1 MKLYAVFGNPIAH
14 SKSPYLHNFTF
25 HNLGIDARYVRIL
38 LESTI
43 NARDF
48 REKFFAYSLSGA
60 NITIPFKEIAI
71 DSCDEIVGIAQK
83 IGAINTIVRHDNR
96 LLGYNTDAMGFYRNM
111 IDSVNHT
118 KNPNSSILSEKSGF
132 RSYEQ
137 GNRTYHP
144 LTKQA
149 TSLYNL
155 SLHSGLQGDSRSKKD
170 KFVKTALIIGAGGS
184 ARAIAF
190 ILKERGI
197 CVEIINRSENR
208 LDFFRK
214 NGFECASFDEFSAN
228 LGGESQYDLIVNTT
242 SSSINGELPL
252 DSAILAELFDGA
264 KIAFDLMYG
273 KKCPFLELAKK
284 CGKIRGKKHK
294 IQTIDG
300 AKMLLYQAIEASSL
314 FLNKPYKTIEK
325 AMSKAWA

>member
-60 NITIPFKEIAI
+60 NITIPFKEIAL

-118 KNPNSSILSEKSGF
+118 KNPNSSILSEKSGL
-132 RSYEQ
+132 RSCEQ
-137 GNRTYHP
+137 GNRTNRP
-144 LTKQA
+144 LTK
-149 TSLYNL
+149 
-155 SLHSGLQGDSRSKKD
+155 HSGLQDDSRSKKD
-170 KFVKTALIIGAGGS
+170 EFVKTALIIGAGGS

-197 CVEIINRSENR
+197 KVSVINRSESR
-208 LDFFRK
+208 LDFFRQ

-228 LGGESQYDLIVNTT
+228 LGGDLQYDLIVNAT

-252 DSAILAELFDGA
+252 DSAILVELFDGA

-284 CGKIRGKKHK
+284 SGKIRNKKHK

-300 AKMLLYQAIEASSL
+300 AKMLLYQAIEAQSL

>member
-14 SKSPYLHNFTF
+14 SKSPYLHNFAF

-60 NITIPFKEIAI
+60 NITIPFKEIAL

-83 IGAINTIVRHDNR
+83 IGAINTIVRRGER
-96 LLGYNTDAMGFYRNM
+96 LFGYNTDAMGFYRN
-111 IDSVNHT
+111 IER
-118 KNPNSSILSEKSGF
+118 EK
-132 RSYEQ
+132 
-137 GNRTYHP
+137 
-144 LTKQA
+144 
-149 TSLYNL
+149 
-155 SLHSGLQGDSRSKKD
+155 LQ
-170 KFVKTALIIGAGGS
+170 TALIIGAGGS

>member
-83 IGAINTIVRHDNR
+83 IGAINTIVRRGER
-96 LLGYNTDAMGFYRNM
+96 LFGYNTDAMGFYRN
-111 IDSVNHT
+111 IER
-118 KNPNSSILSEKSGF
+118 KK
-132 RSYEQ
+132 
-137 GNRTYHP
+137 
-144 LTKQA
+144 
-149 TSLYNL
+149 
-155 SLHSGLQGDSRSKKD
+155 LQ
-170 KFVKTALIIGAGGS
+170 TALIIGAGGS

-197 CVEIINRSENR
+197 CVEIINRSESR

-252 DSAILAELFDGA
+252 DSAILVELFDGA

-284 CGKIRGKKHK
+284 CGKIRDKKHK

>member
-48 REKFFAYSLSGA
+48 REKFFAYSLNGA

-83 IGAINTIVRHDNR
+83 IGAINTIVRRGER
-96 LLGYNTDAMGFYRNM
+96 LFGYNTDAMGFYRN
-111 IDSVNHT
+111 IER
-118 KNPNSSILSEKSGF
+118 KK
-132 RSYEQ
+132 
-137 GNRTYHP
+137 
-144 LTKQA
+144 
-149 TSLYNL
+149 
-155 SLHSGLQGDSRSKKD
+155 LQ
-170 KFVKTALIIGAGGS
+170 TALIIGAGGS

>member
-14 SKSPYLHNFTF
+14 SKSPYLHNFAF

-60 NITIPFKEIAI
+60 NITIPFKEIAL

-83 IGAINTIVRHDNR
+83 IGAINTIVRRGER
-96 LLGYNTDAMGFYRNM
+96 LFGYNTDAMGFYRNL

-118 KNPNSSILSEKSGF
+118 KNPNSSILSEKSGL
-132 RSYEQ
+132 RSCEQ
-137 GNRTYHP
+137 ENRTNRP
-144 LTKQA
+144 LTKRI
-149 TSLYNL
+149 TSLHDL
-155 SLHSGLQGDSRSKKD
+155 SLKD
-170 KFVKTALIIGAGGS
+170 EFVKTALIIGAGGS

-197 CVEIINRSENR
+197 CVEIINRSESR

-228 LGGESQYDLIVNTT
+228 LGGESQYDLIVNAT

-252 DSAILAELFDGA
+252 DSAILAELFSSA

-284 CGKIRGKKHK
+284 CGKIRDKKHK